1 MRWLMLLLLVSV
13 VNAADA
19 AGAHVY
25 KVLPQFLDEQGHE
38 SLSPSLYDRD
48 SYQSFLT
55 HHPDKC
61 SGMRFAVEWN
71 AVVTQTNE
79 WKLRVELRGVPEG
92 KHPRATTLEL
102 PLAPHH
108 GFRRWDYAVL
118 KGADYK
124 AFGEVTAW
132 RVTLWDGDQ
141 QLDEQKS
148 FLW

>member
-1 MRWLMLLLLVSV
+1 MRWLMLLLLLSV
-13 VNAADA
+13 VNAAEA

-25 KVLPQFLDEQGHE
+25 KVLPQFLDEQGRD
-38 SLSPSLYDRD
+38 SLTPSLYDRD

-55 HHPDKC
+55 HHPDKR

-71 AVVTQTNE
+71 AAVTQTNE

-92 KHPRATTLEL
+92 KRAKATTLEL
-102 PLAPHH
+102 PLAPHK
-108 GFRRWDYAVL
+108 GFRRWDYML
-118 KGADYK
+118 FKGDDYK